1 MKYFLAVLAGLLVC
15 AGAAL
20 GQGVAIPAQVA
31 LQTVNGI
38 TRPAAGATIT
48 VCANATSGTPCAPAL
63 VGKVF
68 KDVLLSVPLSN
79 PFTADS
85 NGNYTFAIAPGV
97 YTVTVSGAGF
107 SGYSYIITASCAPG
121 VTCASTTS
129 ANIFTAMN
137 TFNAGLTTNT
147 LTVSGLTPGNCVQA
161 GTGGLLTTASGPC
174 GLSSGFVTTTSSP
187 ASGNLTCFTSSTSIS
202 GCNLTGDVTTIGN
215 FVTNIAAGAVTQ
227 SKLASQYSKFQCMPG
242 LGDGQN
248 VIPAGTYSQFSCVNR
263 SGVTWTIT
271 GINCFTDNAGTSTL
285 AVANNAA
292 TAILTGAATCN
303 NTKSSGGSAGTLS
316 VTTLS
321 NNDALTFTFISD
333 GTSKQTTWT
342 VALTQ

>member
-1 MKYFLAVLAGLLVC
+1 MKHILAMFAGLFVC
-15 AGAAL
+15 AGAAF

-48 VCANATSGTPCAPAL
+48 VCANGASGTPCSPAL
-63 VGKVF
+63 VGKTF

-97 YTVTVSGAGF
+97 YTVTVSGVGF

-147 LTVSGLTPGNCVQA
+147 LTVTGLTVGNCVQV
-161 GTGGLLTTASGPC
+161 GLGGQLTTASGPC
-174 GLSSGFVTTTSSP
+174 GLASGFLTATGSP
-187 ASGNLTCFTSSTSIS
+187 ASGNLTCFSGATSITN
-202 GCNLTGDVTTIGN
+202 CNLSGDVATSGTGAATIQSGV
-215 FVTNIAAGAVTQ
+215 VTA

-248 VIPAGTYSQFSCVNR
+248 TIPAGTYAQFSCVNR

-271 GINCFTDNAGTSTL
+271 GVSCFTDNAGTST
-285 AVANNAA
+285 VALTNNAGSN
-292 TAILTGAATCN
+292 ILTGAITCN
-303 NTKSSGGSAGTLS
+303 NTKSSGGASGTLAI
-316 VTTLS
+316 TTLA
-321 NNDALTFTFISD
+321 NNDALTFTFIAD

>member
-1 MKYFLAVLAGLLVC
+1 MKHILAFLTGLLLC
-15 AGAAL
+15 AGSAFA
-20 GQGVAIPAQVA
+20 QGVAIPAQVA

-48 VCANATSGTPCAPAL
+48 VCANATSGTPCSPAL

-97 YTVTVSGAGF
+97 YTVTVTGAGF

-137 TFNAGLTTNT
+137 TFSAGLTTNT

-174 GLSSGFVTTTSSP
+174 GVSSGFLTATGSP
-187 ASGNLTCFTSSTSIS
+187 AANELTCFSGTTSIS
-202 GCNLTGDVTTIGN
+202 NCNLSGDVATSNTGVTTIQSGV
-215 FVTNIAAGAVTQ
+215 VTAG
-227 SKLASQYSKFQCMPG
+227 KLAAQYSKFQCMPG

-248 VIPAGTYSQFSCVNR
+248 AIPAGTYGQFSCVNR

-271 GINCFTDNAGTSTL
+271 GVSCFTDNAGTSTL

-292 TAILTGAATCN
+292 VAILTGAVTCN
-303 NTKSSGGSAGTLS
+303 ATKSSGGAAGTLS
-316 VTTLS
+316 LATLA
-321 NNDALTFTFISD
+321 NNDALTFTFIAD

-342 VALTQ
+342 VAFTQ